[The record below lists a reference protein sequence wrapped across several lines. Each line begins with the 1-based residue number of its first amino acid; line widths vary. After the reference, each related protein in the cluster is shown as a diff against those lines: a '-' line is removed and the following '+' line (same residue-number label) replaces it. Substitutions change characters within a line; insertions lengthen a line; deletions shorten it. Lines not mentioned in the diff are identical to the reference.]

1 MSERIPP
8 ITSSTSRSP
17 RRSRSVIALAAIAV
31 LALFA
36 AVACSSDEDTAS
48 DSGSSDGGSGS
59 DGTAAESGEWSFTD
73 DFGNTVTLDEQPTT
87 IVAESTM
94 AGGLWELGV
103 DAVATFGP
111 MTNSDGKKESSIGMA
126 DPADFESLGQE
137 YGEINLEQL
146 AALQPD
152 LIVVPS
158 FEEGTYW
165 GIEGALVEQV
175 EKIAPIVAI
184 EVSKHSITEVLG
196 RVGDLGQALGADLD
210 TGEAADA
217 IAEFDTSSE
226 QLKAAIAAN
235 PGLTVSAASGSADT
249 MYVAVPS
256 GYPDLSYFQSLGLD
270 IVDPD
275 TDEQFWEVLSWEEA
289 DKYPVDVILADSR
302 GGSVEQIVASMPTN
316 AQQLPAVVND
326 QLGLWEVPFAYGYR
340 NFARIMDNLTAIV
353 QNAKADIV

>member
-8 ITSSTSRSP
+8 ISSSTSRSP

-36 AVACSSDEDTAS
+36 TVACSSSDEDTAS
-48 DSGSSDGGSGS
+48 DKGNTDSGS
-59 DGTAAESGEWSFTD
+59 DGAPTDSGEWSFTD

-87 IVAESTM
+87 IVAEATM
-94 AGGLWELGV
+94 AGGLWDLGF

-111 MTNSDGKKESSIGMA
+111 MTKSDGSKESSIGMA
-126 DPADFESLGQE
+126 DPADFESLGQA

-152 LIVVPS
+152 LVVVPS

-165 GIEGALVEQV
+165 GIEGALVQQV

-196 RVGDLGQALGADLD
+196 RVADLGEALGADLD

-217 IAEFDTSSE
+217 IASFDSSSE
-226 QLKAAIAAN
+226 QLEAAIAAN

-270 IVDPD
+270 IVEPK

-302 GGSVEQIVASMPTN
+302 GGTVEQIVSSMPTN
-316 AQQLPAVVND
+316 AQQLPAVQAD
-326 QLGLWEVPFAYGYR
+326 QLGLWEVPFAYGYL
-340 NFARIMDNLTAIV
+340 NFARIMDDLTVIV
-353 QNAKADIV
+353 ENAKADIV